1 MKARFGLQQQPVKIC
16 TEGEKEY
23 IFLCLNETEGEE
35 QIPAS
40 EGVEAYTDHYYEYDY
55 AEIIEKVGVIDH
67 EALQAHP
74 EDYLDYKPEAV
85 KSVEDRLSEQEAANA
100 FLTECL
106 LEMSQKVY
114 A

>member
-1 MKARFGLQQQPVKIC
+1 MRARFGLQQQPVKIC
-16 TEGEKEY
+16 TAGEKDY

-35 QIPAS
+35 QMPSDESI
-40 EGVEAYTDHYYEYDY
+40 EAYTDHFYEYDY

-67 EALQAHP
+67 EDLLAHP
-74 EDYLDYKPEAV
+74 ENYLDYEPEEE
-85 KSVEDRLSEQEAANA
+85 KSVEDRLSAQEASNQ

-106 LEMSQKVY
+106 LEMSQIIY

>member
-1 MKARFGLQQQPVKIC
+1 MRARFSQQQQPVKIVQKDG
-16 TEGEKEY
+16 TAY
-23 IFLCLNETEGEE
+23 IYICLNETQGQETHPDMGEG
-35 QIPAS
+35 QT
-40 EGVEAYTDHYYEYDY
+40 VESYYEYDY

-74 EDYLDYKPEAV
+74 EDYLDYKSEAV
-85 KSVEDRLSEQEAANA
+85 KSVEDRLSEQEAANE